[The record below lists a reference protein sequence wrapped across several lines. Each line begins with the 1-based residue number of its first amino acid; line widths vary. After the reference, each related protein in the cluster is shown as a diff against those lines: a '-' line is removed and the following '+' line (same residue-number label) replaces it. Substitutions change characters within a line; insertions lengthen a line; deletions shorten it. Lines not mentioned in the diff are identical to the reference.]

1 MIVLD
6 FFVNIYLALAT
17 TIGSF
22 LAIWVFV
29 GGCAVPLIIIYLL
42 YKHRKNKDEIIKI
55 LKPVIGIIVLVLI
68 ALLAGT
74 V

>member
-6 FFVNIYLALAT
+6 FFVNIYLALAAI
-17 TIGSF
+17 IGSF
-22 LAIWVFV
+22 LAIWAFV
-29 GGCAVPLIIIYLL
+29 GGCTVPLIIIYLL

-55 LKPVIGIIVLVLI
+55 LKPVIGFIVLVSI

>member
-6 FFVNIYLALAT
+6 FFVNIYLALAN

-22 LAIWVFV
+22 LAIWAFV
-29 GGCAVPLIIIYLL
+29 GGCTVPFLIIYLL

-55 LKPVIGIIVLVLI
+55 LKPVIGFIVFVLI
-68 ALLAGT
+68 ALLAAA

>member
-6 FFVNIYLALAT
+6 FFANIYLALAT

-22 LAIWVFV
+22 LAIWEFV

>member
-6 FFVNIYLALAT
+6 FFVNIYLALT
-17 TIGSF
+17 NIIGSF
-22 LAIWVFV
+22 LAILAFV
-29 GGCAVPLIIIYLL
+29 GGCTVPFIIIYLL

-55 LKPVIGIIVLVLI
+55 LKPVIGFIVFVLI
-68 ALLAGT
+68 ALLAAS

>member
-1 MIVLD
+1 MIALD
-6 FFVNIYLALAT
+6 FFVDIYLALAT

-29 GGCAVPLIIIYLL
+29 GGCAVPFLIIYLL
-42 YKHRKNKDEIIKI
+42 YKNRKNKDKIIKT
-55 LKPVIGIIVLVLI
+55 LKPVISIIVFVLI
-68 ALLAGT
+68 AYLLGA

>member
-6 FFVNIYLALAT
+6 FFVNIYVALAT
-17 TIGSF
+17 IIGSF
-22 LAIWVFV
+22 LAIWAFV

-55 LKPVIGIIVLVLI
+55 LKPVVGFIVLVSI

>member
-17 TIGSF
+17 IIGSF
-22 LAIWVFV
+22 LAIWAFV

-55 LKPVIGIIVLVLI
+55 LKPVIGFIVLVSI
-68 ALLAGT
+68 AYLLG
-74 V
+74 VV

>member
-17 TIGSF
+17 IIGSF
-22 LAIWVFV
+22 LAIWAFV

-55 LKPVIGIIVLVLI
+55 LKPVIGFIVLVSI

>member
-1 MIVLD
+1 MIILD
-6 FFVNIYLALAT
+6 FFVNTYLAIAT
-17 TIGSF
+17 AIGFF
-22 LAIWVFV
+22 LAIWVSLGTLV
-29 GGCAVPLIIIYLL
+29 VPLLVIYLL

-55 LKPVIGIIVLVLI
+55 LKPVIGFIVLVSI

>member
-22 LAIWVFV
+22 LAIWAFV
-29 GGCAVPLIIIYLL
+29 GGCVVPFIIIYLL
-42 YKHRKNKDEIIKI
+42 YKNRKNKDEIIKI
-55 LKPVIGIIVLVLI
+55 LKPVIGIIVLVSI

>member
-17 TIGSF
+17 TISSF

-55 LKPVIGIIVLVLI
+55 LKPVIGIIIFVLI

-74 V
+74 I

>member
-6 FFVNIYLALAT
+6 FFVNTYLTIAT

-29 GGCAVPLIIIYLL
+29 GGCTIPFVIIYLL

-55 LKPVIGIIVLVLI
+55 LKPVIGIIVLVSI

>member
-1 MIVLD
+1 VIVLD
-6 FFVNIYLALAT
+6 FFVNIYLTLTT

-22 LAIWVFV
+22 LAIWAFV

-42 YKHRKNKDEIIKI
+42 YKNRKNKDEIIKI

-74 V
+74 I